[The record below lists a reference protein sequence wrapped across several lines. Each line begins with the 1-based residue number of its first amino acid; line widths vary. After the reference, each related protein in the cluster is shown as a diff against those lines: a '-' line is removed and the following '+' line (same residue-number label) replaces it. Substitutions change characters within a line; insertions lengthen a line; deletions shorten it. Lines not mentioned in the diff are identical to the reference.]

1 MSYSFADSLRAG
13 SGHHCCLYSEKLLM
27 MDRGTVR
34 NIRYML
40 AEFYFKNKF
49 EKLMRL
55 IAFIIGIYHDALSP
69 KRQIPVVFSNFNIFN
84 ERMFRLLLL
93 AY

>member
-1 MSYSFADSLRAG
+1 
-13 SGHHCCLYSEKLLM
+13 
-27 MDRGTVR
+27 
-34 NIRYML
+34 
-40 AEFYFKNKF
+40 
-49 EKLMRL
+49 MRL